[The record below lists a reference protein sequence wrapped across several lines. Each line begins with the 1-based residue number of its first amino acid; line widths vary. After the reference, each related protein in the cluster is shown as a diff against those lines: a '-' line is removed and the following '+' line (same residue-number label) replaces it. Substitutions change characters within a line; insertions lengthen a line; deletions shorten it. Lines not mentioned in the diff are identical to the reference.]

1 MPAWLNLYL
10 FPRCILLEKCL
21 KIEHTQAHRH
31 THRSY
36 IYTFRGRYVS
46 PGCTL
51 RQMHGRQA
59 VDAHKLGLKTS
70 RCPTWTS
77 HRRLL
82 TDTKQEKRRDGQEGS
97 WIKTCASHIRA
108 SFDRYRVMMNADR
121 QDSQLSRTH
130 HINCGNHLLSAFPT
144 FPAVAVENKFLSI
157 KCRAFPCVG
166 NLQTCKRN
174 KRANKKKRPP

>member
-21 KIEHTQAHRH
+21 KIEHTRAHC
-31 THRSY
+31 SY
-36 IYTFRGRYVS
+36 IYTFRGGYVS

-59 VDAHKLGLKTS
+59 AEAHKLGLKTW
-70 RCPTWTS
+70 RCPTWTN

-82 TDTKQEKRRDGQEGS
+82 TDTKQEKPRDWQDGR

-108 SFDRYRVMMNADR
+108 SFDIYGVMMNADWH
-121 QDSQLSRTH
+121 DLQLSCTH
-130 HINCGNHLLSAFPT
+130 HVNYGLTTCSLLFPLFLLLLSSK
-144 FPAVAVENKFLSI
+144 NS
-157 KCRAFPCVG
+157 C
-166 NLQTCKRN
+166 
-174 KRANKKKRPP
+174 